1 MLSALD
7 AAVVVDDLRF
17 PPGNHLEVLSGNRA
31 GQYSIRINNQ
41 WRMCFVWTEQG
52 PGEVEIVD
60 YHCKEFEMSLIT
72 NPSHPG
78 EVLMELY
85 LRPLEMS
92 MIALAKQL
100 DVPRT
105 RIERLVRGQTSL
117 SADTAMRLAT
127 FFETTPEYW
136 MNLQRSWDLARAR
149 ETINVSGIRP
159 LEKDLRQKSGL
170 SSIA

>member
-1 MLSALD
+1 
-7 AAVVVDDLRF
+7 
-17 PPGNHLEVLSGNRA
+17 
-31 GQYSIRINNQ
+31 
-41 WRMCFVWTEQG
+41 
-52 PGEVEIVD
+52 
-60 YHCKEFEMSLIT
+60 MSLIT

-92 MIALAKQL
+92 MITLAKRL